1 MAEVTLTWNPPATGT
16 GGPVTN
22 YEVFRKQ
29 GTAIA
34 PADII
39 SAPDTGFP
47 VTVPP
52 VSGNTGSQTHI
63 DNLLSSSAGDY
74 CWTVRAVNAGGES
87 AGVLCSPPTQ
97 TL

>member
-1 MAEVTLTWNPPATGT
+1 MATVTLTWNPPATGT

-39 SAPDTGFP
+39 SAPDAGFP
-47 VTVPP
+47 ETVAP
-52 VSGNTGSQTHI
+52 VSGNSQTYR
-63 DNLLSSSAGDY
+63 DESLSSGAGDY
-74 CWTVRAVNAGGES
+74 CWTVRAVNAGGGS
-87 AGVLCSPPTQ
+87 LGASCTPATQ

>member
-1 MAEVTLTWNPPATGT
+1 MARVTLTWNPPAS

-22 YEVFRKQ
+22 YEVFRRV
-29 GTAIA
+29 GTAHQ

-39 SAPDTGFP
+39 SSPDTGFP
-47 VTVPP
+47 ITVAP
-52 VSGNTGSQTHI
+52 VSGLTQTYL
-63 DNLLSSSAGDY
+63 DESLSSGAGDY

-87 AGVLCSPPTQ
+87 AGATPTTQ

>member
-1 MAEVTLTWNPPATGT
+1 MATVTLTWNPPAT

-39 SAPDTGFP
+39 SSPDTGFP

-52 VSGNTGSQTHI
+52 VSGNQQTHI
-63 DNLLSSSAGDY
+63 DNSLSSGAGDY

-87 AGVLCSPPTQ
+87 AGATPTTQ

>member
-1 MAEVTLTWNPPATGT
+1 MADVTLTWNPPATGT

-39 SAPDTGFP
+39 SSPDAGFP
-47 VTVPP
+47 VTVAP
-52 VSGNTGSQTHI
+52 VSGNQQTHI
-63 DNLLSSSAGDY
+63 DNSLSSGAGDY

-87 AGVLCSPPTQ
+87 AGALCTPPTR